1 MLDKRGKLTTVC
13 GPPSPS
19 DARLRRSQSLALGN
33 GTALQ
38 ISKELIRQK
47 LDGQAALVRE
57 MLNDLQAAE
66 TIAKF
71 GSELPSAEN
80 INAVRLIESQAAKT
94 YWGSWADV
102 PVRWPS
108 KDERRIPEHW
118 KRFGSRI
125 SPLTHSPRMATCPPN
140 ALLNFLYGLLESES
154 RLSAAAM
161 GLDPG
166 IGLLHVEMPNRD
178 SLACD
183 IMEVTR
189 PQCDAFVLHWLQ
201 SERLRRS
208 DFWEDRNGNCRIVSS
223 LAIRLCETA
232 DTWRRLVAPVAE
244 WVAQALWNS
253 SRKVANET
261 KAVPTRLTQRHRS
274 EGRGREVTLVANPP
288 RLTKICEVCGGEGVK
303 NRYCRSCAIEVA
315 RDTMARVALI
325 GHSKPKSSKVKARIS
340 QTLSDHAVANT
351 WWSPSSLPPW
361 LNEDFYIQKIQPQL
375 RTRKIREIAQA
386 MKVSQPYAAFIRSG
400 RRRPHPRHW
409 QALARLAGVSVD
421 A

>member
-1 MLDKRGKLTTVC
+1 MLDRRGKVTTVC
-13 GPPSPS
+13 GPSAPS
-19 DARLRRSQSLALGN
+19 DTRLRRSQSLALAN
-33 GTALQ
+33 GTALR

-47 LDGQAALVRE
+47 LEGQAALVRE
-57 MLNDLQAAE
+57 MLNNLRASE

-71 GSELPSAEN
+71 STELPSAEN
-80 INAVRLIESQAAKT
+80 INSVRLIESQAAKT
-94 YWGSWADV
+94 YWGSWADL
-102 PVRWPS
+102 PVSWPA

-125 SPLTHSPRMATCPPN
+125 SPLTHSPRMATSPPN

-154 RLSAAAM
+154 RLSAAVM

-166 IGLLHVEMPNRD
+166 IGLLHVDMPNRD

-201 SERLRRS
+201 NERLRRS
-208 DFWEDRNGNCRIVSS
+208 DFWEDRNGNCRIVAS
-223 LAIRLCETA
+223 LAIKLCETA

-253 SRKVANET
+253 SRRVANKT
-261 KAVPTRLTQRHRS
+261 KAVPTPLTQRHRS
-274 EGRGREVTLVANPP
+274 EGRDREFALVANPP
-288 RLTKICEVCGGEGVK
+288 RLTKICQVCGAEGVK

-315 RDTMARVALI
+315 RDTMAQVALI
-325 GHSKPKSSKVKARIS
+325 GHLKPKTAKVKARIS
-340 QTLSDHAVANT
+340 QTLSNHAVANS
-351 WWSPSSLPPW
+351 WWSPSSLPAW
-361 LNEDFYIQKIQPQL
+361 LNEKFYVQKIQPEL
-375 RTRKIREIAQA
+375 RRVKVREIAQA
-386 MKVSQPYAAFIRSG
+386 MHVSQPYAAFIRSG

-409 QALARLAGVSVD
+409 LALAQLSGVSPD
-421 A
+421 